1 MAKKVLLALLVIVAG
16 LCTFILTRPDTFHIE
31 RTATVAAPP
40 EIVYARLDNFH
51 SWPEW
56 SPWEKLDPNLKRSY
70 SGPDSGPGAS
80 YSWVGN
86 DKVGE
91 GRMTILEAT
100 PASKVAMKL
109 EFIKPF
115 QATDTATFT
124 LVPEGTSTKV
134 TWSMDGKNN
143 FMSKTFSLFMNMD
156 KMVGADFEKGLA
168 NLNTIAAHDAA
179 QAAATAVPDTAAAK

>member
-1 MAKKVLLALLVIVAG
+1 MAKKILLVLLVIVAG

-31 RTATVAAPP
+31 RSATVAAPP

-51 SWPEW
+51 RWPEW
-56 SPWEKLDPNLKRSY
+56 SPWEKLDPNMKRTY
-70 SGPDSGPGAS
+70 AGPESGPGAS
-80 YSWVGN
+80 YAWTGN

-91 GRMTILEAT
+91 GRMTIEDAT
-100 PASKVAMKL
+100 PASKVAIKL

-115 QATDTATFT
+115 AATDQATFV
-124 LVPEGTSTKV
+124 LVPEGNATKV

-143 FMSKTFSLFMNMD
+143 FMSKAFSVFMNMD

-168 NLNTIAAHDAA
+168 SLNTVAVQDA
-179 QAAATAVPDTAAAK
+179 QAAKAAVPDTAATQ